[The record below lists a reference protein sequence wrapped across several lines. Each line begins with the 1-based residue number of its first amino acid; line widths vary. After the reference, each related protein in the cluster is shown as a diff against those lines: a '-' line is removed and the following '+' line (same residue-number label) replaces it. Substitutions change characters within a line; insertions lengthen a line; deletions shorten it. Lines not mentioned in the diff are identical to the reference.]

1 MIQHSRKMKQQKYFA
16 TNKIYIVWLMGVF
29 MFDLEATDLLE
40 QLIAPGKS

>member
-1 MIQHSRKMKQQKYFA
+1 MIQLSRRIEQQKYFA
-16 TNKIYIVWLMGVF
+16 TNKIYIVLLIGMF

>member
-1 MIQHSRKMKQQKYFA
+1 MIQLSRRMEGQKYFA
-16 TNKIYIVWLMGVF
+16 TYKIYIVSLMGVF